1 MLAVIPWGVSF
12 LNTKIA
18 LEALEPM
25 TLCFARFFIALILVG
40 IVGIVTKKDLRIKKE
55 DIKYFVLAGGV
66 GITIYFYFENNGVKY
81 IEPAAA
87 SMILAA
93 LPIATIFA
101 ESFFDKR
108 KLNKKLILSGLI
120 SLVGVSFFDKR
131 KLNKKLILSG
141 LISLVGVLIIISGDI
156 TVESL
161 LSGDGLIG
169 YLMMFAAIGAWIVYS
184 LSTKILFNKY
194 SQFSIVFYQ
203 FLFGTVLAIPF
214 MLFESNSFELV
225 NQTIV
230 LNVVILGVFSSGVG
244 FFAYNYAMKHLGISK
259 ASLFVNFIPVVTI
272 IASYFYYG
280 SLIGMKQIIGGLLI
294 IISVLVNK
302 EDKTVERVNDRRS
315 IIE

>member
-120 SLVGVSFFDKR
+120 SLVGV
-131 KLNKKLILSG
+131 I
-141 LISLVGVLIIISGDI
+141 IIISGDI

>member
-1 MLAVIPWGVSF
+1 MKKGYIAIMLAVIPWGVSF

-120 SLVGVSFFDKR
+120 SLVGV
-131 KLNKKLILSG
+131 I
-141 LISLVGVLIIISGDI
+141 IIISGDI